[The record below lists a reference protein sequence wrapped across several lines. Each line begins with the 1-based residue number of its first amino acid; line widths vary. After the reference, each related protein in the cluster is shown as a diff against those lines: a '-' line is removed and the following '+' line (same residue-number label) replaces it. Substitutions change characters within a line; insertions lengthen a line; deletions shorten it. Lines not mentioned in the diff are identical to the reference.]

1 MPPEIKTSFISIFK
15 KSVLKNKII
24 LTQLFHTKKYFGK
37 ISAGENK
44 KILEGQMCYG
54 RPHNF

>member
-1 MPPEIKTSFISIFK
+1 M
-15 KSVLKNKII
+15 
-24 LTQLFHTKKYFGK
+24 QKKYFGK

-54 RPHNF
+54 KSHNF